1 MVEAKKFDPRV
12 WGPHYWFFLHT
23 VAHTYP
29 LVPNAVTKRKY
40 YDLIQNMPL
49 FLPDPEMGNRFST
62 LLDLYPVSPYLDSR
76 DSFLRWV
83 NFIHNKVNISLGE
96 YELTLAEGLERYLDQ
111 YKSSTILLS
120 NNLEPWRIKEH
131 WLSLGMIAMSCL
143 IIYFGYSST
152 KTLSQ

>member
-1 MVEAKKFDPRV
+1 MEKFDPHV

-76 DSFLRWV
+76 DSFIRWV
-83 NFIHNKVNISLGE
+83 NFIHNKVNVALGE
-96 YELTLAEGLERYLDQ
+96 EELSLQDGLERYLDH
-111 YKSSTILLS
+111 YKTVSPALM
-120 NNLEPWRIKEH
+120 EQPWRIK
-131 WLSLGMIAMSCL
+131 WLSLALIVLACL
-143 IIYFGYSST
+143 FIYFA
-152 KTLSQ
+152 K